1 MTNFISVI
9 YICNV
14 IRVLTCWFLIVLIFF
29 GNIGVAIY
37 THVCEEEGSFTS
49 FFIPDDSH
57 CEKKLNEL
65 PACCQ
70 KKQKKD
76 CCHNETKIFKVK
88 SDYSTSCIK
97 LSFDSP
103 SLVVEKH
110 FFELNFNPTISNED
124 SLSFS
129 GIDPP
134 PLLYGRKILIRNQVF
149 RI

>member
-1 MTNFISVI
+1 M
-9 YICNV
+9 

-76 CCHNETKIFKVK
+76 CCHNETKIFKLK

>member
-1 MTNFISVI
+1 M
-9 YICNV
+9 
-14 IRVLTCWFLIVLIFF
+14 
-29 GNIGVAIY
+29 Y

-49 FFIPDDSH
+49 LFVPDNSH
-57 CEKKLNEL
+57 CEKKLSEL

-76 CCHNETKIFKVK
+76 CCRNETKVFKVQ
-88 SDYSTSCIK
+88 SDYSTSLIK

-103 SLVVEKH
+103 FIGVEKH
-110 FFELNFNPTISNED
+110 FFELNFNPTFTYEET
-124 SLSFS
+124 LAFS
-129 GIDPP
+129 GTDPP

>member
-1 MTNFISVI
+1 
-9 YICNV
+9 V

-57 CEKKLNEL
+57 CEKKLSEL